1 MSTNPGIWRKAS
13 RWSRLIPGL
22 RAASLVARKFLRT
35 LYRDWDRDGIYFCAA
50 AIAFNILVTA
60 IPLAVL
66 IFAISS
72 NVAQG
77 DSTLREGF
85 NNWLAELEPFIP
97 DRVLSDVQGA
107 VLDQSA
113 TVGFIGFVT
122 LLWMVSRLFGT
133 IRTALDRIFNAPGRH
148 MVLGKLFDFLLAILV
163 AVCFILAVLST
174 VGARVAVESGAGR
187 IIGGTPLFGPV
198 LSGFLGKV
206 LSLTFAFLV
215 YFLLY
220 WAGPNRRIPLK
231 LAIPTALTCTAL
243 TALGTSLYM
252 WSISS
257 PDWGFVYGS
266 FIGVMATLLWVY
278 WLCVIFLASAEVA
291 SIIHEMA
298 GARRRTLSPGCPR
311 PGRDTPSPRAPRRP
325 SS

>member
-1 MSTNPGIWRKAS
+1 
-13 RWSRLIPGL
+13 
-22 RAASLVARKFLRT
+22 VAKTFLRT

-72 NVAQG
+72 SVARG
-77 DSTLREGF
+77 DPTLMEGF
-85 NNWLAELEPFIP
+85 TNWLSELEPFVSY
-97 DRVLSDVQGA
+97 RVLSDLHEAVQ
-107 VLDQSA
+107 DRSA
-113 TVGFIGFVT
+113 AVGFIGFVT

-133 IRTALDRIFNAPGRH
+133 IRTALDRIFKAPGRH
-148 MVLGKLFDFLLAILV
+148 MILGKLFDFLLAILV

-174 VGARVAVESGAGR
+174 VGAKVAVESGVGR
-187 IIGGTPLFGPV
+187 IIGGTPLFGPI

-215 YFLLY
+215 YLLLY
-220 WAGPNRRIPLK
+220 WAGPNRSIPLR
-231 LAIPTALTCTAL
+231 LAVPTALGSTAL

-252 WSISS
+252 WSISR

-266 FIGVMATLLWVY
+266 FIGIMATLLWVY

-298 GARRRTLSPGCPR
+298 AAKRKT
-311 PGRDTPSPRAPRRP
+311 
-325 SS
+325 

>member
-1 MSTNPGIWRKAS
+1 MMWTNRGILQKALQ
-13 RWSRLIPGL
+13 WSRLKARALSFAGVL
-22 RAASLVARKFLRT
+22 RVFFHR
-35 LYRDWDRDGIYFCAA
+35 LYRDWDRDGIYFCSA

-66 IFAISS
+66 IFSISS
-72 NVAQG
+72 SVAMG
-77 DSTLREGF
+77 DTTLREGF
-85 NNWLAELEPFIP
+85 FNWLAELQPYIP
-97 DRVLSDVQGA
+97 DSVLRDVQSA
-107 VLDQSA
+107 VLGERA
-113 TVGFIGFVT
+113 AVGFIGFVT

-174 VGARVAVESGAGR
+174 VGARVAVESEAGR
-187 IIGGTPLFGPV
+187 VLAGTPLIGPA
-198 LSGFLGKV
+198 LSGFLGRV
-206 LSLTFAFLV
+206 LSFSFAFLV
-215 YFLLY
+215 FFLLY

-231 LAIPTALTCTAL
+231 LAIPTSLASTIL

-252 WSISS
+252 WSISR

-266 FIGVMATLLWVY
+266 FIGIMATLLWVY

-291 SIIHEMA
+291 SIINQMA
-298 GARRRTLSPGCPR
+298 GSGRKTLSR
-311 PGRDTPSPRAPRRP
+311 
-325 SS
+325 

>member
-1 MSTNPGIWRKAS
+1 MMLTNRGILPKAL
-13 RWSRLIPGL
+13 RWS
-22 RAASLVARKFLRT
+22 SLSFGIRRVLSVFRTFFRK

-66 IFAISS
+66 IFSISS
-72 NVAQG
+72 GVAMG

-85 NNWLAELEPFIP
+85 LSWLSELQPFVP
-97 DRVLSDVQGA
+97 DTVLNDLESAVLSR
-107 VLDQSA
+107 SA
-113 TVGFIGFVT
+113 TVGFIGFVA

-163 AVCFILAVLST
+163 AVSFMLAVLST
-174 VGARVAVESGAGR
+174 VGARVAVESEAGR
-187 IIGGTPLFGPV
+187 VIAGTPLVGPI
-198 LSGFLGKV
+198 LSGFFGRV
-206 LSLTFAFLV
+206 MSFTFGSLVF
-215 YFLLY
+215 FLLY

-231 LAIPTALTCTAL
+231 LAVPTAIASTIL

-252 WSISS
+252 WSISR

-266 FIGVMATLLWVY
+266 FISIMVTLLWVY

-291 SIIHEMA
+291 SIINEMV
-298 GARRRTLSPGCPR
+298 
-311 PGRDTPSPRAPRRP
+311 RAKPKT
-325 SS
+325 